1 MIAAYWT
8 MESLL
13 ELLAYYLERMCDS
26 DSMASTNWSQIVIIS
41 GVCVVVNRWYGK
53 DIGHRQDGKRANKC
67 AGTRYTHIYIY
78 IYVYISYILV
88 YVYIYGY
95 TAPAH

>member
-1 MIAAYWT
+1 

-26 DSMASTNWSQIVIIS
+26 DSMSSTNWSQMVIIS

-53 DIGHRQDGKRANKC
+53 DIGHRQDGKRANKR
-67 AGTRYTHIYIY
+67 AGTRYTHTHIYIY
-78 IYVYISYILV
+78 IYILFI
-88 YVYIYGY
+88 YWYMYIYGY